1 MLLFR
6 EMAYLHE
13 TKDLYDHPCNRYDDS
28 ANITSQSENCTGFN
42 YK

>member
-13 TKDLYDHPCNRYDDS
+13 TKDLYDRPCNRYDDS
-28 ANITSQSENCTGFN
+28 ANN
-42 YK
+42 